1 MFKRKCKRGIFIA
14 AMFAAVASVV
24 GCDSEF
30 RMSIMPNAS
39 AGELRAM
46 SQSIAAEQRHFDIY
60 RSYHAVFDVDGPATP
75 DDNTTSAICQLR
87 DTIRAC

>member
-1 MFKRKCKRGIFIA
+1 MFKRKFRRGVFIA
-14 AMFAAVASVV
+14 AMFAAFASLV

-30 RMSIMPNAS
+30 RMSIMSSAS

-60 RSYHAVFDVDGPATP
+60 RNYHAVFDVDGGPATA
-75 DDNTTSAICQLR
+75 DDNTTICQLPE
-87 DTIRAC
+87 TISD